1 MNSKRITCTEAR
13 VSHETYS
20 GSTLSKS
27 QKTWRERQNIILFN
41 IFFQIKSPIRTMWS
55 GALRWSCGRWCSE
68 SFAALVHCVVTEAR
82 VSHKTYSGSTFSK
95 SQKTWR
101 ERQNIILSNIFFFR
115 FNRQFAQ
122 CGVVCFVVRA
132 AVEVVKVSRLLFIAH
147 TDWSQN
153 NKWQKCRGIN
163 LNYFRLKWTEL

>member
-41 IFFQIKSPIRTMWS
+41 IFFQIQSPICTMWS
-55 GALRWSCGRWCSE
+55 GVLRWSCGRRCSE
-68 SFAALVHCVVTEAR
+68 SFAALVNGVVTEAR

-101 ERQNIILSNIFFFR
+101 ERQNIILSNIFFQIQSPIR
-115 FNRQFAQ
+115 TMWSGVLRCSCGRRSSESFAALVH
-122 CGVVCFVVRA
+122 CTHG
-132 AVEVVKVSRLLFIAH
+132 
-147 TDWSQN
+147 
-153 NKWQKCRGIN
+153 
-163 LNYFRLKWTEL
+163 LKPK